1 MSTNNEN
8 INAANLPLIENKE
21 NIKIKVKPSV
31 ANQKPYSKNHIK
43 VKLNQKNN
51 PINKGLNVIDRNNNG
66 IKKSKSKNLSQKN
79 IPSNAN
85 INNMNNVCYQPKKIF
100 SYDPLH
106 TIKAAKPNDIKDKKI
121 VEKEEE
127 KKKEVEKKSAKKQNL
142 NLNKDNINFF
152 INKRESDSL
161 LLKYGEDCYYFNKSL
176 EKAIFK
182 IPETLLKNHKISS
195 NIRTKM
201 VDWMVE
207 VLSIFETMDETFFL
221 SVNIMDI
228 FLLKTKKVY
237 KNEDIHLIG
246 IASMFISSKFQEIYP
261 LSLKNFVHKVGHDIF
276 SEEEIK
282 KMECQ
287 IVGDI
292 GLEVLVS
299 TSVYDFLK
307 TYFYDFYYNN
317 KNLIKNNCDMKV
329 YKLINLTA
337 KYLSKLVVYYEYFY
351 LFENSMKA
359 IGCIVT
365 SIKLIGFYLKE
376 KFAENDRNIY
386 NQWISFLLAQD
397 NFDKQKIDS
406 LVNKIYLA
414 FNHYQKSKSIAKNLN
429 RFMNLPFL
437 GKNE

>member
-21 NIKIKVKPSV
+21 NIKIKVKVS
-31 ANQKPYSKNHIK
+31 AIIQKPYSKNHIK
-43 VKLNQKNN
+43 VKVNQKNN

-85 INNMNNVCYQPKKIF
+85 INNMNKVNCQPKKIF
-100 SYDPLH
+100 SYEPLP
-106 TIKAAKPNDIKDKKI
+106 TIKPTKQNEAKDKKL
-121 VEKEEE
+121 VEEEEEE
-127 KKKEVEKKSAKKQNL
+127 KEKKSKSVQKQDF
-142 NLNKDNINFF
+142 NLNKDNINYF

-176 EKAIFK
+176 EKTVFK

-228 FLLKTKKVY
+228 FFCKTKKVF
-237 KNEDIHLIG
+237 KNEDVHLIG
-246 IASMFISSKFQEIYP
+246 MTSMFISSKFQEIYP

-287 IVGDI
+287 IAEDI

-307 TYFYDFYYNN
+307 TYFYDFYCNN
-317 KNLIKNNCDMKV
+317 NNLIKTNCDMKV

-365 SIKLIGFYLKE
+365 SIKLVGFYLKE

-397 NFDKQKIDS
+397 NFDKQKIDC

-414 FNHYQKSKSIAKNLN
+414 FNHYQKSKSIARNLN

-437 GKNE
+437 EKNK

>member
-1 MSTNNEN
+1 
-8 INAANLPLIENKE
+8 
-21 NIKIKVKPSV
+21 
-31 ANQKPYSKNHIK
+31 
-43 VKLNQKNN
+43 
-51 PINKGLNVIDRNNNG
+51 
-66 IKKSKSKNLSQKN
+66 
-79 IPSNAN
+79 
-85 INNMNNVCYQPKKIF
+85 MNNVHYQPKKIF
-100 SYDPLH
+100 SYDPLPN
-106 TIKAAKPNDIKDKKI
+106 IKPVKPNEAKDKKF
-121 VEKEEE
+121 VEKEKEE
-127 KKKEVEKKSAKKQNL
+127 KKEEEAKSAKKQNF

-176 EKAIFK
+176 EKTVLK

-228 FLLKTKKVY
+228 FLLKTKKVF
-237 KNEDIHLIG
+237 KNEDVHLIG
-246 IASMFISSKFQEIYP
+246 ITSMFISSKFQEIYP

-299 TSVYDFLK
+299 TSIYDFLK

-365 SIKLIGFYLKE
+365 SIKLVGFYLKD

-397 NFDKQKIDS
+397 NFDKQIIDT

>member
-1 MSTNNEN
+1 MSINNEN
-8 INAANLPLIENKE
+8 INAANLPKIENKE
-21 NIKIKVKPSV
+21 NIKIKAKASV

-51 PINKGLNVIDRNNNG
+51 PLNKGLNVIDRNNNG
-66 IKKSKSKNLSQKN
+66 LKKSKSKNLSQKN

-85 INNMNNVCYQPKKIF
+85 INNINNVHYQPKKIF
-100 SYDPLH
+100 SYDPLP
-106 TIKAAKPNDIKDKKI
+106 TIKNAKQNEEKDKKI
-121 VEKEEE
+121 GEKEEE
-127 KKKEVEKKSAKKQNL
+127 KMEEKSESAKKQNF
-142 NLNKDNINFF
+142 NLNKDNINIF

-176 EKAIFK
+176 ERTVFK

-228 FLLKTKKVY
+228 FLYKTKKVF
-237 KNEDIHLIG
+237 KNEDVHLIG

-261 LSLKNFVHKVGHDIF
+261 LSLNNFVHKVGHDIF
-276 SEEEIK
+276 SEEKKK

-287 IVGDI
+287 IIKDI

-299 TSVYDFLK
+299 TSIYDFLK

-317 KNLIKNNCDMKV
+317 KNLIKTNCDMKV
-329 YKLINLTA
+329 YKLVNLTA

-351 LFENSMKA
+351 LFENSIKA

-365 SIKLIGFYLKE
+365 SIKLVGFYLKE
-376 KFAENDRNIY
+376 KFDENDRNIY

-414 FNHYQKSKSIAKNLN
+414 FNHYQKSKSIARNLN
-429 RFMNLPFL
+429 RFMKLPFL
-437 GKNE
+437 

>member
-8 INAANLPLIENKE
+8 INVANLPLIENKE
-21 NIKIKVKPSV
+21 NIKIKVKASAV
-31 ANQKPYSKNHIK
+31 NQKPYSKNHIK
-43 VKLNQKNN
+43 VKLNQKKN
-51 PINKGLNVIDRNNNG
+51 PLNKGLNVIDRNNNG

-79 IPSNAN
+79 IPSN
-85 INNMNNVCYQPKKIF
+85 MNNLQYQPKKIF
-100 SYDPLH
+100 SYDPLPSINP
-106 TIKAAKPNDIKDKKI
+106 TKQNDVKDKKT

-127 KKKEVEKKSAKKQNL
+127 EEKSKSAEKQKL

-152 INKRESDSL
+152 INKRESDLL

-176 EKAIFK
+176 EKSVFK

-207 VLSIFETMDETFFL
+207 VLSIFETMEETFFL
-221 SVNIMDI
+221 SINIMDI
-228 FLLKTKKVY
+228 FFYKTKKVF
-237 KNEDIHLIG
+237 KNEDVHLIG
-246 IASMFISSKFQEIYP
+246 ITSMFISSKFQEIYP
-261 LSLKNFVHKVGHDIF
+261 LTLKNFVHKVGHDIF

-365 SIKLIGFYLKE
+365 SIKLVGFYLKD

-414 FNHYQKSKSIAKNLN
+414 FNHYQKRKSIARNLN
-429 RFMNLPFL
+429 RFMKLPFL
-437 GKNE
+437 EKSQ

>member
-8 INAANLPLIENKE
+8 INVANLPLVENKE
-21 NIKIKVKPSV
+21 NIKIKVKVS
-31 ANQKPYSKNHIK
+31 AMNQKPYSKNHIK
-43 VKLNQKNN
+43 VKLNQKNK
-51 PINKGLNVIDRNNNG
+51 PISKGLNAIDRNNNG

-79 IPSNAN
+79 IPSNVN
-85 INNMNNVCYQPKKIF
+85 INNMNNVHYQPKKIF
-100 SYDPLH
+100 SYDPVP
-106 TIKAAKPNDIKDKKI
+106 TIKPLKPNEAKDKKF
-121 VEKEEE
+121 VEKEKEE
-127 KKKEVEKKSAKKQNL
+127 KKEEEAKSAKKQNF
-142 NLNKDNINFF
+142 NLNKDNINYF

-176 EKAIFK
+176 EKTVFK

-228 FLLKTKKVY
+228 FLLKTKKVF
-237 KNEDIHLIG
+237 KNEDVHLIG
-246 IASMFISSKFQEIYP
+246 ITSMFISSKFQEIYP

-365 SIKLIGFYLKE
+365 SIKLVGFYLKD

-397 NFDKQKIDS
+397 NFDKQIIDS

-429 RFMNLPFL
+429 RFMNLPFI

>member
-1 MSTNNEN
+1 MLTNNEN
-8 INAANLPLIENKE
+8 INVANLPIVENKE
-21 NIKIKVKPSV
+21 NIKIKVKAS
-31 ANQKPYSKNHIK
+31 AMNQKPYSKNHIK
-43 VKLNQKNN
+43 VKLNQKNK
-51 PINKGLNVIDRNNNG
+51 PISKGLNAIDRNNNG

-79 IPSNAN
+79 IPSNVN
-85 INNMNNVCYQPKKIF
+85 INNMNNVHYQPKKIF
-100 SYDPLH
+100 SYDPLP
-106 TIKAAKPNDIKDKKI
+106 TIKPVKPNEAKDKKI
-121 VEKEEE
+121 VEKEKEE
-127 KKKEVEKKSAKKQNL
+127 KKEEEAKSAKKQNF

-176 EKAIFK
+176 EKTVFK

-228 FLLKTKKVY
+228 FLLKTKKVF
-237 KNEDIHLIG
+237 KNEDVHLIG
-246 IASMFISSKFQEIYP
+246 ITSMFISSKFQEIYP

-299 TSVYDFLK
+299 TSIYDFLK

-365 SIKLIGFYLKE
+365 SIKLVGFYLKD

-397 NFDKQKIDS
+397 NFDKQIIDS

>member
-8 INAANLPLIENKE
+8 INVANLPLVENKE
-21 NIKIKVKPSV
+21 NIKIKVKAS
-31 ANQKPYSKNHIK
+31 AMNQKPYSKNHIK
-43 VKLNQKNN
+43 VKLNQKNK
-51 PINKGLNVIDRNNNG
+51 PISKGLNAIDRNNNG

-79 IPSNAN
+79 IPSNVN
-85 INNMNNVCYQPKKIF
+85 INNMNNVHYQPKKIF
-100 SYDPLH
+100 SYDPLP
-106 TIKAAKPNDIKDKKI
+106 TIKPVKPNEAKDKKI
-121 VEKEEE
+121 VEKEKEE
-127 KKKEVEKKSAKKQNL
+127 KKEEEAKSAKKQNF

-176 EKAIFK
+176 EKTVFK

-228 FLLKTKKVY
+228 FLLKTKKVF
-237 KNEDIHLIG
+237 KNEDVHLIG
-246 IASMFISSKFQEIYP
+246 ITSMFISSKFQEIYP

-299 TSVYDFLK
+299 TSIYDFLK

-365 SIKLIGFYLKE
+365 SIKLVGFYLKD

-397 NFDKQKIDS
+397 NFDKQIIDS